1 MASNDR
7 KVLLVSPDNKVER
20 STIEKKIDWYKCYI
34 CQKSTNEKLQC
45 PANIVRSNFDPLKAY
60 YEVAQNMI
68 KLKEILN
75 SVRYRLKLI
84 RRRRRHQPNI
94 TRSERTAP
102 FLVQIRV
109 QRCTSTTSVR
119 TKNLKKEV

>member
-1 MASNDR
+1 MASNGR

-68 KLKEILN
+68 KLKEIDCIPLDIDLN
-75 SVRYRLKLI
+75 LLDEGDGISRTLLDRKGLHHSSCRLEF
-84 RRRRRHQPNI
+84 RD
-94 TRSERTAP
+94 
-102 FLVQIRV
+102 VRV
-109 QRCTSTTSVR
+109 QQVYERKT
-119 TKNLKKEV
+119 